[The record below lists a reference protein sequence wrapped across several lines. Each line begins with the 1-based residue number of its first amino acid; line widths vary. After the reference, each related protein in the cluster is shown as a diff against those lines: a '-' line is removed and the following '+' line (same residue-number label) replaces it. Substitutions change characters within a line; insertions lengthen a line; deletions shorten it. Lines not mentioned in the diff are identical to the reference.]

1 MKIIYIE
8 CDAEEMRANRTVLD
22 NVSEVFSSI
31 TRTLAG
37 VDVTPEQV
45 ASALNARSDNDD
57 DETEEESDE

>member
-8 CDAEEMRANRTVLD
+8 CDAEEMRANRTILD
-22 NVSEVFSSI
+22 NMSEVFSSL

-45 ASALNARSDNDD
+45 AHAMSENLD
-57 DETEEESDE
+57 DELEEADDE

>member
-8 CDAEEMRANRTVLD
+8 CDAEEMRANRTILD
-22 NVSEVFSSI
+22 NMSEVFSSL

-45 ASALNARSDNDD
+45 AKAMSENLD
-57 DETEEESDE
+57 DESEEDEDAVG

>member
-22 NVSEVFSSI
+22 NVSVAFSSI
-31 TRTLAG
+31 ARTLAG
-37 VDVTPEQV
+37 VAVTPEQV